1 MTALPPACGWCGAA
15 LPTAGALCSCGM
27 RGFRSSVPH
36 HLSIPT
42 QPHNNPHERGT
53 SMTRIILAAFAACLI
68 APATAGAVVA
78 QPPPTGTA
86 TLAVDTAACK
96 ATVTVTYGP
105 GKPGTGGIQVNVN
118 HVGAQDTARK
128 LNTDG
133 DALVPVPGGPY
144 VFEFQ
149 LADGGLHVLDV
160 WLGGNIANTG
170 VALEQTVDCR
180 EPVPP
185 VIERVE
191 VPVRVEVPGPV
202 VERRVPVTV
211 TKRVASRCRAAVSK
225 RTGRRVLVCPK
236 PRKAAKR
243 QDCKRPRVWHP
254 GVKRCVNRPVIRK
267 RPAFTG

>member
-1 MTALPPACGWCGAA
+1 
-15 LPTAGALCSCGM
+15 
-27 RGFRSSVPH
+27 
-36 HLSIPT
+36 
-42 QPHNNPHERGT
+42 
-53 SMTRIILAAFAACLI
+53 MTRIILAAFAACLI

-211 TKRVASRCRAAVSK
+211 TKRVASRCRAPVGGSSCARSRARRRSA
-225 RTGRRVLVCPK
+225 RT
-236 PRKAAKR
+236 ASA
-243 QDCKRPRVWHP
+243 P
-254 GVKRCVNRPVIRK
+254 GCGIPV
-267 RPAFTG
+267 